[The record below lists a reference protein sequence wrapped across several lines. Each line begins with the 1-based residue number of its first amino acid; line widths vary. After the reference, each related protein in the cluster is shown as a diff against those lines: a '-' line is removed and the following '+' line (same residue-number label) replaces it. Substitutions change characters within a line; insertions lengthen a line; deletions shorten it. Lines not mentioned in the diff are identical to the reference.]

1 MIRKGRKQQNAL
13 ATLLCRGWRG
23 KNIFLGTKIYFPRHV
38 LIFSSGG
45 FSYIASLSSLF
56 PKQIF
61 LQAMLGGHATNLPSQ
76 HCSLKIAQAFLLLLL
91 IDMDKSSRSG
101 GFLSLGD
108 NKFQEFPYHGV
119 LALTCRNEIEISGR
133 GRRLL
138 KCL

>member
-1 MIRKGRKQQNAL
+1 MTRKGRKQQNAL

-61 LQAMLGGHATNLPSQ
+61 LQQAMPRIGDHVSFMYLGEVIEEG
-76 HCSLKIAQAFLLLLL
+76 
-91 IDMDKSSRSG
+91 SG
-101 GFLSLGD
+101 
-108 NKFQEFPYHGV
+108 
-119 LALTCRNEIEISGR
+119 AGR
-133 GRRLL
+133 AHNS
-138 KCL
+138 

>member
-38 LIFSSGG
+38 LFFSSGG

-61 LQAMLGGHATNLPSQ
+61 LQAIVPW
-76 HCSLKIAQAFLLLLL
+76 
-91 IDMDKSSRSG
+91 
-101 GFLSLGD
+101 
-108 NKFQEFPYHGV
+108 
-119 LALTCRNEIEISGR
+119 
-133 GRRLL
+133 
-138 KCL
+138 